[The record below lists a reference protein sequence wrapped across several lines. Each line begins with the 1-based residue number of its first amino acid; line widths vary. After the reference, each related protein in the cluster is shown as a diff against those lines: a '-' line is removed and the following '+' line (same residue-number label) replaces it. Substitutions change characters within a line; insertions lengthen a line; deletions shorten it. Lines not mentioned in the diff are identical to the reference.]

1 MGRAIWCLLVAGAL
15 WLFCSLPAGA
25 QQGAAFKEAVDL
37 AGVEGYLNSLDEE
50 VRKAL
55 PGFQFKELV
64 VKLVR
69 GELHATPADV
79 LYHLA
84 SCVFREVMANA
95 SLLGKLVLLAI
106 ICAVL
111 QALTAAFEKGTAG
124 QLTHAV
130 AYLSL
135 VAMAIG
141 PFALAVQV
149 GREAVDKMVGFMQ
162 ALLPIMLTLLVA
174 LGNMTSAALFHPVII
189 VGVTFIGTLIK
200 NVALPLIFLAAVL
213 TLAGHLSPQFK
224 VSNLAGLLRTAT
236 LWVLGMSGT
245 VFLGLLAVQGVAGA
259 VGDGLA
265 LRVAKFSLDAFV
277 PIVGRMFSDAL
288 EAVVSTSLLI
298 KNALG
303 VAGMLAAGAII
314 IAPMLKLISL
324 AFIFKLAG
332 ALIQPVGDAQVADC
346 LSDLGNSVM
355 VVFAAVAT
363 LGLLFFF
370 ALAILI
376 GVGNLTVM
384 LR

>member
-1 MGRAIWCLLVAGAL
+1 MRRVVWGLLLVSAFCLLFPPL
-15 WLFCSLPAGA
+15 AGA
-25 QQGAAFKEAVDL
+25 QQDAVFKEEVDL
-37 AGVEGYLNSLDEE
+37 AGVESYLNSLDEE
-50 VRKAL
+50 VKKAL

-69 GELHATPADV
+69 GELRASPADV
-79 LYHLA
+79 FRNLISY
-84 SCVFREVMANA
+84 VFREVVANA

-111 QALTAAFEKGTAG
+111 QSFTAAFERGTAS

-130 AYLSL
+130 TYLAL

-141 PFALAVQV
+141 PFTLAVQV
-149 GREAVDKMVGFMQ
+149 GREVVDKMVSFMQ
-162 ALLPIMLTLLVA
+162 ALLPVMLTLLVA
-174 LGNMTSAALFHPVII
+174 LGNVASAALFHPVII
-189 VGVTFIGTLIK
+189 VSVTFIGTLIK
-200 NVALPLIFLAAVL
+200 NVVLPLIFFSAVL
-213 TLAGHLSPQFK
+213 TLASHLSPHFK
-224 VSNLAGLLRTAT
+224 VSNLAGLLRTVT

-245 VFLGLLAVQGVAGA
+245 TFLGLLAVQGVAGA
-259 VGDGLA
+259 VGGGLA
-265 LRVAKFSLDAFV
+265 LRIAKFSLDAFI

-303 VAGMLAAGAII
+303 VAGMLAAGAIMI
-314 IAPMLKLISL
+314 IPMVKLASL

-332 ALIQPVGDAQVADC
+332 ALIQPVGDSQVVDC

-355 VVFAAVAT
+355 VIFAAVAT

-370 ALAILI
+370 ALAVLI